1 MIRRL
6 GRLIWRVEGGIVK
19 GSVPLAKLF
28 TLNQS
33 GSGGLFFIYV
43 PNTFQTFGDTAT
55 WLSDKFFNV
64 YVTQSFGN
72 VLYRSKWSSPQLS
85 IAQNIAFG
93 QLSHPESHLDIT
105 FSTPSKPIIES
116 GLILDNL
123 LKMNYL
129 NFGNLGLGA
138 AVFYP
143 WGTDISSWRS
153 LYLRVSLRF
162 SL

>member
-6 GRLIWRVEGGIVK
+6 GRLIWRIEGGIVK
-19 GSVPLAKLF
+19 GNVPLAKLF

-55 WLSDKFFNV
+55 WLSDKFLNV
-64 YVTQSFGN
+64 FVAQSFGN

-85 IAQNIAFG
+85 IAQNMAFG
-93 QLSHPESHLDIT
+93 QLSHPESHLDIA
-105 FSTPSKPIIES
+105 FSTPTKPLIES

-123 LKMNYL
+123 LKINYL
-129 NFGNLGLGA
+129 NFGNLGLCA
-138 AVFYP
+138 AVFYH
-143 WGTDISSWRS
+143 WGADISSWRNFHP
-153 LYLRVSLRF
+153 RMSLRF